1 MPLYDYVGIG
11 ADGATVDGRIDLP
24 SEVDVA
30 ERLQRDGLFVLRVTP
45 VNEGSAERSVATS
58 MLVRIFGSSLGRRKA
73 LRHADLVDFTRKL
86 SMMLGAAHDL
96 DRALRY
102 MMDVTT
108 RNIPRAIIGQV
119 RDAVREGGTLADALG
134 RHPESFSRLYV
145 GLVRAGEAGGTLA
158 IVMDDLSRYLERQ
171 ARQSSEIRSAM
182 VYPALLAVA
191 SCVAT
196 VFLLTEILPQF
207 VTLFAENGARLP
219 PLTRGVIAA
228 GDFVKDEGLFILA
241 VGLVVFVCV
250 RLALRSL
257 PIRQKLDGLIL
268 RVPVVGTICTD
279 VMAGRMTRTLGTL
292 TGNGVALVQAV
303 QMTLGVV
310 DNEAGKAALEKALVA
325 AREGGGLAGPLAAT
339 RAFPRATTEL
349 LHLGEETAQLSMLA
363 LKAADIHEEQAR
375 LSTDRLVALL
385 VPAITII
392 MGGIVALIV
401 TALLM
406 AMLSLNDLAA

>member
-1 MPLYDYVGIG
+1 MPLYDYVGMG
-11 ADGATVDGRIDLP
+11 ADGATVDGRVDLP
-24 SEVDVA
+24 SEADVA
-30 ERLQRDGLFVLRVTP
+30 LRLQRDGLFVLRVTP
-45 VNEGSAERSVATS
+45 ADEGAVKRSVAAS
-58 MLVRIFGSSLGRRKA
+58 LFVRIFGASLGRRTA

-108 RNIPRAIIGQV
+108 RKATRAVIGQI

-158 IVMDDLSRYLERQ
+158 AVMDELSRYLERQ
-171 ARQSSEIRSAM
+171 ARQASEIRSAM

-228 GDFVKDEGLFILA
+228 GDFLKNDGLLILG
-241 VGLVVFVCV
+241 VGLVAFVCGRV
-250 RLALRSL
+250 ALRSVAV
-257 PIRQKLDGLIL
+257 RRKMDGLLL
-268 RVPVVGTICTD
+268 RVPVLGAICTD

-310 DNEAGKAALEKALVA
+310 ENEAGKAALEKALAA
-325 AREGGGLAGPLAAT
+325 AREGDGLAAPLAAT
-339 RAFPRATTEL
+339 GVFPRATTEL
-349 LHLGEETAQLSMLA
+349 LHLGEETARLSMLA

-375 LSTDRLVALL
+375 LATDRLVALL
-385 VPAITII
+385 VPAITIV